1 MKNGRAWLRLGAV
14 VLVFALVGTAC
25 GGDDEPSAGS
35 TPTKTPGAT
44 TAAADVRAL
53 LNSLLSQ
60 HVFLAASATGAALG
74 GRAAQFEAAKTAVLE
89 TNAMQLADAV
99 GSVYGADAK
108 TAFLPLWQKHIG
120 FVVDYTSNFG
130 NKTKQDKAVADLL
143 AYTEE
148 FGAFIEGATEKI
160 LPKAAVATLVKDHIL
175 TLKAVIDAQ
184 QKKDFAAVYPALIT
198 AYDHMDAIAKGL
210 ASAIEQQGKI

>member
-1 MKNGRAWLRLGAV
+1 MRTGKASLKLFAGLLVVALIGA
-14 VLVFALVGTAC
+14 AC
-25 GGDDEPSAGS
+25 GGDNEPSAGS
-35 TPTKTPGAT
+35 TPKKTGAAT
-44 TAAADVRAL
+44 TKAADVRAL

-89 TNAMQLADAV
+89 TNATQLADAV
-99 GSVYGADAK
+99 GSVYGAEARA
-108 TAFLPLWQKHIG
+108 AFLPLWQKHIG

-130 NKTKQDKAVADLL
+130 NKAKQDKAVADLL

-160 LPKAAVATLVKDHIL
+160 LPKAAVADLVKNHIL

-198 AYDHMDAIAKGL
+198 AYDHMDMIAKGL